1 MNASEER
8 YVEIAKKS
16 SNKGFSRDEHHY
28 TYSVFKKN
36 LKENKTLK
44 AIKWNFDNGSGINRG
59 TKLRIPQLDW
69 TTTSNAGFVLAEKT
83 VEFKF
88 LTT

>member
-44 AIKWNFDNGSGINRG
+44 AIK
-59 TKLRIPQLDW
+59 
-69 TTTSNAGFVLAEKT
+69 
-83 VEFKF
+83 
-88 LTT
+88 